1 MWSTRSEA
9 GEREEV
15 GFGAEQA
22 RFTMAVLRKLPQQTD
37 RRQRDERENREEH
50 GREKKGQQRLSPVK
64 LATARWREVLVLRD

>member
-9 GEREEV
+9 GEWEEV

-22 RFTMAVLRKLPQQTD
+22 RFTMAVLRMLLQQTD

-50 GREKKGQQRLSPVK
+50 GWEKKGQQRSSPAK
-64 LATARWREVLVLRD
+64 LASGKVARGEGDRA